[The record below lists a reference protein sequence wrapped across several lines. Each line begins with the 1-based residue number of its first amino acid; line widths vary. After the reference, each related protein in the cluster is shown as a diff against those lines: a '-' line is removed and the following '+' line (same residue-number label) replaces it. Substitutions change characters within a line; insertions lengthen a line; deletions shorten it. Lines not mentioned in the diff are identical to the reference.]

1 MACIDLPAFP
11 LQLLLRRE
19 PSWRLHPAAVVESD
33 RPGALLLHVNELA
46 WQKRILPGMRY
57 AAALSLSGDLRAAP
71 ISTRRIDSA
80 LSGMVRLLGRFSP
93 EVEPDCDNPGLF
105 WVNASGLVGL
115 FDSFEEWARLIRA
128 DLSRN
133 ELEATVVI
141 GFSRFATGVVAKA
154 RRGVTIF
161 KNRAHEE
168 TAARAV
174 PLDRLSISRSMGDI
188 LEKLGVTTLGA
199 FADLPPEGIQKRFG
213 KDAGRLHRLARG
225 EEEDP
230 FQPVEIREKPGNR
243 DILEYAE
250 KNLTRL
256 IFLISRGLDPVL
268 KQLADRD
275 QALRELR
282 IELLFDGGGRLEER
296 IRPAEPTLDARRLI
310 DLVFLRLQSA
320 LRGERVT
327 EVGLSATGMKATRKQ
342 LELFSE
348 RARRDFAA
356 ADRALAR
363 IRAEFGDGAVVRARL
378 REGHLPEASFS
389 FEPCG
394 GLRKAA
400 PRDVRRSA
408 LVRRIF
414 LRPVPLTTGPRHTP
428 DAWALRSVGRSPLVR
443 LLGPYIVSGGWWQR
457 TVHREYHFAETKE
470 GEILWVYYDGMRRRW
485 FLQGRVE

>member
-1 MACIDLPAFP
+1 MEWMACIDLPAFP

-275 QALRELR
+275 QALRDQAQWLHGVTPDYLRELSYHDRKTLHNFKYFTWVEQQGRSVEELR
-282 IELLFDGGGRLEER
+282 QLWDRDFWTETFNVTEHWDKRITEFNER
-296 IRPAEPTLDARRLI
+296 IKMA
-310 DLVFLRLQSA
+310 
-320 LRGERVT
+320 
-327 EVGLSATGMKATRKQ
+327 
-342 LELFSE
+342 
-348 RARRDFAA
+348 
-356 ADRALAR
+356 
-363 IRAEFGDGAVVRARL
+363 
-378 REGHLPEASFS
+378 
-389 FEPCG
+389 
-394 GLRKAA
+394 
-400 PRDVRRSA
+400 
-408 LVRRIF
+408 
-414 LRPVPLTTGPRHTP
+414 
-428 DAWALRSVGRSPLVR
+428 
-443 LLGPYIVSGGWWQR
+443 
-457 TVHREYHFAETKE
+457 
-470 GEILWVYYDGMRRRW
+470 
-485 FLQGRVE
+485 